1 MWYLFL
7 LGVLLLPPD
16 QSTHTLCCFCFP
28 LPNYHSVLGVNVLFA
43 WSVDIAL
50 ICNYRLMIRPLS
62 DLSRVKNV
70 STFFWFVVFPWTFPM
85 RKSKTSIKKTKNN
98 KQLDGNQALGY
109 TLASIVPVKA
119 GEVKNKH
126 PVSAYLLFLIY
137 TLSNNTHKKT
147 LLWSK
152 MRAWMVVTKAT
163 GSRGDTACRVADSH
177 SRRQR
182 RAALGGQLAKF
193 TVCCNVETSPRI
205 SMWLWNLCWDEVMAP
220 HLNKPLC
227 CVSRTVYSSR
237 ITVTWWLMY
246 QFCWLF

>member
-1 MWYLFL
+1 
-7 LGVLLLPPD
+7 
-16 QSTHTLCCFCFP
+16 
-28 LPNYHSVLGVNVLFA
+28 
-43 WSVDIAL
+43 
-50 ICNYRLMIRPLS
+50 MIRQLS
-62 DLSRVKNV
+62 DLPRVKILFADV

-85 RKSKTSIKKTKNN
+85 RKSKMSIKKNKK

-109 TLASIVPVKA
+109 TLTSIVPVKA

-152 MRAWMVVTKAT
+152 MRVWMVVTKAT

-193 TVCCNVETSPRI
+193 TVCCNVKTSPRI
-205 SMWLWNLCWDEVMAP
+205 LMWLWNLYWDKVMAP

-227 CVSRTVYSSR
+227 CVSRKVYWIR
-237 ITVTWWLMY
+237 ITATWLLINWVDY
-246 QFCWLF
+246 FNYN